1 MAERR
6 YEWMVGLRYL
16 RARTHNRFVSFISTI
31 SIVGVAVGVA
41 VLIVVLS
48 VMNGFERELRE
59 RILGMTAHG
68 SLVGFGEGLEDWASL
83 QARVETGAGVTAA
96 APYIEGEAMLL
107 NGDEVSGAQVRGI
120 LPGQESRVSRLAEKL
135 VQGELADPAD
145 YDKVAEDDRISV
157 TGLAD
162 LAPGRWGV
170 VLGSALARELGA
182 SVGDRVVMAI
192 SQGNVTPAGLVPRLR
207 RMTVTGIFD
216 AGMYEF
222 DRNLAFVHMD
232 DAARLWRLGDRVTG
246 LRLALDDMFSAPVLV
261 RQVAVDL
268 GGGFY
273 VNDWTR
279 QHANFFRSIQLSK
292 QMMFT
297 ILLLVVAVAAFNIVS
312 TLVMVVK
319 DKQGDIAILR
329 TLGTTPASVM
339 AIFMIQGTLI
349 GLAGTL
355 GGLVLGSVLAL
366 NVEAFVHALEAFTG
380 TRFLAADVYFITDL
394 PAELRLP
401 DLAKVCGTAFV
412 LSVIS
417 TLYPAWRAA
426 RTQPAEALRYE

>member
-16 RARTHNRFVSFISTI
+16 RARTHNRFVSFISSI

-83 QARVETGAGVTAA
+83 QAKVEARPGVTAA
-96 APYIEGEAMLL
+96 APYVEGEAMLL
-107 NGDEVSGAQVRGI
+107 NGESVSGAQVRGI
-120 LPGQESRVSRLAEKL
+120 LPGQEARVSRLAEKL
-135 VQGELADPAD
+135 VEGEL
-145 YDKVAEDDRISV
+145 
-157 TGLAD
+157 GD
-162 LAPGRWGV
+162 LAAGRWGV
-170 VLGSALARELGA
+170 VLGSALARELGVG
-182 SVGDRVVMAI
+182 VGDRIVMAI

-246 LRLALDDMFSAPVLV
+246 LRLALDDMFRAPVLV
-261 RQVAVDL
+261 RQVAVDV

-329 TLGTTPASVM
+329 TLGTSPSSVM

-355 GGLVLGSVLAL
+355 AGLVLGSVLAL
-366 NVEAFVHALEAFTG
+366 NVEAFVHALEAVTG

-394 PAELRLP
+394 PAELRIP

>member
-6 YEWMVGLRYL
+6 YEWLVGLRYL

-68 SLVGFGEGLEDWASL
+68 SLVGFGEGLADWESL
-83 QARVETGAGVTAA
+83 QARVESRPGVAAA
-96 APYIEGEAMLL
+96 APFIEGEAMLL
-107 NGDEVSGAQVRGI
+107 NGESASGAQVRGI
-120 LPGQESRVSRLAEKL
+120 LPSEEGRVSKLADKL
-135 VQGELADPAD
+135 VDGRL
-145 YDKVAEDDRISV
+145 
-157 TGLAD
+157 GD
-162 LAPGRWGV
+162 LEAGAWGV

-182 SVGDRVVMAI
+182 GVGDRVVMAI

-207 RMTVTGIFD
+207 RMTVTGIFE

-222 DRNLAFVHMD
+222 DRNLAFVHMH
-232 DAARLWRLGDRVTG
+232 DAARLWRTGERVTG
-246 LRLALDDMFSAPVLV
+246 LRLSLDDMFRAPVLV

-355 GGLVLGSVLAL
+355 AGLVLGSVLAV
-366 NVEAFVHALEAFTG
+366 NVEAFVHALEAVTN

-417 TLYPAWRAA
+417 TVYPAWRAA

>member
-16 RARTHNRFVSFISTI
+16 RARTHNRFVSFISSI

-83 QARVETGAGVTAA
+83 QAKVEARPGVTAA
-96 APYIEGEAMLL
+96 APYVEGEAMLL
-107 NGDEVSGAQVRGI
+107 NGESVSGAQVRGI
-120 LPGQESRVSRLAEKL
+120 LPGQEARVSRLAEKL
-135 VQGELADPAD
+135 VEGEL
-145 YDKVAEDDRISV
+145 
-157 TGLAD
+157 GD
-162 LAPGRWGV
+162 LAAGRWGV
-170 VLGSALARELGA
+170 VLGSALARELGVG
-182 SVGDRVVMAI
+182 VGDRVVMAI

-232 DAARLWRLGDRVTG
+232 DAARLWRLGERVTG
-246 LRLALDDMFSAPVLV
+246 LRLALEDMFRAPVLV
-261 RQVAVDL
+261 RQVAVDV

-329 TLGTTPASVM
+329 TLGTSPSSVM

-355 GGLVLGSVLAL
+355 AGLVLGSVLAL
-366 NVEAFVHALEAFTG
+366 NVEAFVHALEAVTG

-394 PAELRLP
+394 PAELRIP

>member
-1 MAERR
+1 M
-6 YEWMVGLRYL
+6 
-16 RARTHNRFVSFISTI
+16 
-31 SIVGVAVGVA
+31 
-41 VLIVVLS
+41 
-48 VMNGFERELRE
+48 
-59 RILGMTAHG
+59 
-68 SLVGFGEGLEDWASL
+68 
-83 QARVETGAGVTAA
+83 ETGAGVTAA

-135 VQGELADPAD
+135 VQGE
-145 YDKVAEDDRISV
+145 
-157 TGLAD
+157 LAD